1 MTLVLILL
9 VSALTCVG
17 QLCQKR
23 AAQNW
28 SGRPLRWIQKLRDP
42 WLLAGL
48 LALGLALLLW
58 LLVLRQVP
66 LHSAYPMLGLNFVLV
81 AIAARFW
88 LGESSRPRDWL
99 GIACI
104 VLGVALL
111 GARL

>member
-1 MTLVLILL
+1 MTLTLILL
-9 VSALTCVG
+9 VSALTCAG

-23 AAQNW
+23 AARNW
-28 SGRPLRWIQKLRDP
+28 SGRSLTWGRKLRDP

-48 LALGLALLLW
+48 SALGAALLLW

-66 LHSAYPMLGLNFVLV
+66 LHRAYPMLGLNFVLV
-81 AIAARFW
+81 ALASRFW
-88 LGESSRPRDWL
+88 LGEPSRPRDWW
-99 GIACI
+99 GIASI